1 MSLPELIDEH
11 QQRKIQSP
19 SLNKQSLQTS
29 LNMETHGIQRMPALL
44 FPKPFANLE
53 DINLEKYE
61 ILINEPL
68 HDISNHIKNI
78 QQKIPYHVLKD
89 KKSLVKEIINS
100 SFNGKEAKNGAN
112 YRKSLRLVTNWFLS
126 NIKNHF
132 TTNILLTFCEI
143 QEILY
148 LLEIKRS
155 AQKLMRLIS
164 TSLLHVLFL
173 KINIEG
179 NVKSAAERKF
189 YGIYYNSPIRHSCEQ
204 YRVFSGR
211 SANTEKEEATSNTL
225 RTLTNLTFNPHP

>member
-1 MSLPELIDEH
+1 M
-11 QQRKIQSP
+11 
-19 SLNKQSLQTS
+19 
-29 LNMETHGIQRMPALL
+29 
-44 FPKPFANLE
+44 
-53 DINLEKYE
+53 
-61 ILINEPL
+61 
-68 HDISNHIKNI
+68 
-78 QQKIPYHVLKD
+78 
-89 KKSLVKEIINS
+89 
-100 SFNGKEAKNGAN
+100 
-112 YRKSLRLVTNWFLS
+112 TNWFLS

-132 TTNILLTFCEI
+132 TTNILLTLCEI

-164 TSLLHVLFL
+164 TSFLHVLFL

-189 YGIYYNSPIRHSCEQ
+189 YGIYYNSPVRHSCEQ

-225 RTLTNLTFNPHP
+225 RTLTNLTSKPHP